1 MGSNEQTE
9 TVGRR
14 EAQDELIITALAT
27 GMRYEQAGEVA
38 GCSGRTVARRMEDAD
53 FSRRVSKR
61 RGERVV
67 AAAGQLT
74 SLSDEAI
81 EAIRG
86 CLEDED
92 PRVRLS
98 AAKTLLDLAVK
109 FRNSHDLEVEIDEIR
124 QHLGMGGE

>member
-1 MGSNEQTE
+1 MASKEHDDS
-9 TVGRR
+9 VSRR
-14 EAQDELIITALAT
+14 AARDEVIIAALAS
-27 GMRYEQAGEVA
+27 GMSYEQAGEVA
-38 GCSGRTVARRMEDAD
+38 GCSGRTVSRRMDEAG
-53 FSRRVSKR
+53 FARRVSKR

-81 EAIRG
+81 DAIRG

-92 PRVRLS
+92 PRVKLA

-124 QHLGMGGE
+124 QHLGMGE

>member
-1 MGSNEQTE
+1 MGSKEQTE
-9 TVGRR
+9 TVSRR
-14 EAQDELIITALAT
+14 AAQDELITTALAS
-27 GMRYEQAGEVA
+27 GASYEKAGEVA
-38 GCSGRTVARRMEDAD
+38 GCSGRTVARRMDNAEFARQV
-53 FSRRVSKR
+53 SRR

-86 CLEDED
+86 CLVDED
-92 PRVRLS
+92 PRVRLA
-98 AAKTLLDLAVK
+98 AAKALLDLAVK

-124 QHLGMGGE
+124 QHLGLGE

>member
-1 MGSNEQTE
+1 MSSIGQADTMS
-9 TVGRR
+9 RR
-14 EAQDELIITALAT
+14 EARDELLITALAT
-27 GMRYEQAGEVA
+27 GMTYEKAGQAA
-38 GCSGRTVARRMEDAD
+38 DCSSRTVARRMDDPEFA
-53 FSRRVSKR
+53 RRVSKR

-74 SLSDEAI
+74 SLSDSAI

-86 CLEDED
+86 CLGDED
-92 PRVRLS
+92 PRVRLA

-124 QHLGMGGE
+124 QHLGMGE

>member
-1 MGSNEQTE
+1 MGSKEQTE
-9 TVGRR
+9 TVSRR
-14 EAQDELIITALAT
+14 AAQDELITTALAS
-27 GMRYEQAGEVA
+27 GASYEKAGEVA
-38 GCSGRTVARRMEDAD
+38 GCSGRTVARRMDNAEFA
-53 FSRRVSKR
+53 RQVSKR

-86 CLEDED
+86 CLADED
-92 PRVRLS
+92 PRVRLA

-124 QHLGMGGE
+124 QHLGLGE